1 MKGIRVSYRYA
12 KSLMLLAIEQ
22 KMLEDAYRDMK
33 LLSDICQQNPDFV
46 IVLKSPIIKSDK
58 KIAIIQAIVKGKLS
72 PIVDG
77 FIKIIATHRREGYL
91 VEIAHSFVAQYKE
104 YNKVSIAEI
113 TSSTKLDDAQ
123 RKKIAEAVK
132 KVVGQEVELV
142 EKINADIIGGLIVRV
157 GDRQFDGSI
166 SRKLKELKKGFSK
179 NQYVSQL

>member
-12 KSLMLLAIEQ
+12 KSLMMLAIEQ

-33 LLSDICQQNPDFV
+33 LLSDICQQNHDFV
-46 IVLKSPIIKSDK
+46 VVLKSPIIKSDK

-72 PIVDG
+72 PVVDG
-77 FIKIIATHRREGYL
+77 FIKIIATHKREGYL

-104 YNKVSIAEI
+104 YNKVSVAEI
-113 TSSTKLDDAQ
+113 ISATKLDETQ
-123 RKKIAEAVK
+123 LKKVAEVVK
-132 KVVGQEVELV
+132 NVVGQDIELV
-142 EKINADIIGGLIVRV
+142 EKINANIIGGLIVRV
-157 GDRQFDGSI
+157 GDRQFDASI

>member
-12 KSLMLLAIEQ
+12 KSLMMLAIEQ

-33 LLSDICQQNPDFV
+33 MLSDICQPNHDFV
-46 IVLKSPIIKSDK
+46 VVLKSPIIKSDK
-58 KIAIIQAIVKGKLS
+58 KIAIIRAIVKGKLS

-104 YNKVSIAEI
+104 YNKVSVAEI
-113 TSSTKLDDAQ
+113 TSASKLDDVQ

-132 KVVGQEVELV
+132 KVVGQDVELV
-142 EKINADIIGGLIVRV
+142 EKINPDIIGGLIVRV

>member
-12 KSLMLLAIEQ
+12 KSLMLLSIEQ

-33 LLSDICQQNPDFV
+33 MLSEICQQNHDFV

-72 PIVDG
+72 PIVEG

-91 VEIAHSFVAQYKE
+91 VEIAQSFVAQYKE
-104 YNKVSIAEI
+104 YNKVSVAEI
-113 TSSTKLDDAQ
+113 TSATKLDEAQ
-123 RKKIAEAVK
+123 LKKVAEAVR
-132 KVVGQEVELV
+132 KVVGQDIELV
-142 EKINADIIGGLIVRV
+142 EKINENIVGGLIVRV
-157 GDRQFDGSI
+157 GDRQFDASI

>member
-12 KSLMLLAIEQ
+12 KSLMMLAIDQ

-33 LLSDICQQNPDFV
+33 MLSDICQQNHDFV
-46 IVLKSPIIKSDK
+46 VVLKSPIIKSDK

-104 YNKVSIAEI
+104 YNKVSVAEI
-113 TSSTKLDDAQ
+113 TSASKLDDVQ

-132 KVVGQEVELV
+132 KVVGQDVELV

-157 GDRQFDGSI
+157 GDRQFDASI

>member
-12 KSLMLLAIEQ
+12 KSLMMLAIEQ

-33 LLSDICQQNPDFV
+33 LLSDICQQNHDFV
-46 IVLKSPIIKSDK
+46 VVLKSPIIKSDK
-58 KIAIIQAIVKGKLS
+58 KIAIIKAIVNGKLS

-77 FIKIIATHRREGYL
+77 FVKIIATHRREGYL

-104 YNKVSIAEI
+104 YKKVSIAEI
-113 TSSTKLDDAQ
+113 TSASKLDDAQ
-123 RKKIAEAVK
+123 RKKIAEAIK
-132 KVVGQEVELV
+132 KVVGQDVELV

>member
-12 KSLMLLAIEQ
+12 KSLMMLAIEQ
-22 KMLEDAYRDMK
+22 KMLEETYRDMQM
-33 LLSDICQQNPDFV
+33 LSDICQQNHDFV
-46 IVLKSPIIKSDK
+46 VVLKSPIIKSDK

-113 TSSTKLDDAQ
+113 TSASKLDDAQ
-123 RKKIAEAVK
+123 RKKIADAVK

>member
-12 KSLMLLAIEQ
+12 KSLMMLAIEQ

-33 LLSDICQQNPDFV
+33 MLSDICQQNEDFV
-46 IVLKSPIIKSDK
+46 VVLKSPIIKSDK

-113 TSSTKLDDAQ
+113 TSATKLDDAQ

-132 KVVGQEVELV
+132 KVVGQDVELI

>member
-12 KSLMLLAIEQ
+12 KSLMMLAIEQ

-33 LLSDICQQNPDFV
+33 MLSDICQQNHDFV
-46 IVLKSPIIKSDK
+46 VVLKSPIIKSDK
-58 KIAIIQAIVKGKLS
+58 KIAIIRAIVKGKLS

-104 YNKVSIAEI
+104 YNKVSVAEI
-113 TSSTKLDDAQ
+113 TSASKLDDVQ

-132 KVVGQEVELV
+132 KVVGQDVELV
-142 EKINADIIGGLIVRV
+142 EKINPDIIGGLIVRV